1 MFKVGEKVVYPAHGV
16 GEIEAI
22 RSHVISGTERKFYMF
37 RILETDMK
45 IMIPIDNVE
54 SVGLRKVIDRAMV
67 SKSTKSYAKRKSK
80 RISKPGT
87 DATENIRKKSRP
99 AQFWKSLRYCVTF
112 SC

>member
-22 RSHVISGTERKFYMF
+22 RSHVISGTEKRFYML

-54 SVGLRKVIDRAMV
+54 SVG
-67 SKSTKSYAKRKSK
+67 
-80 RISKPGT
+80 
-87 DATENIRKKSRP
+87 
-99 AQFWKSLRYCVTF
+99 
-112 SC
+112 